1 MQHNTCSA
9 YFRPA
14 LFAGL
19 IFWLSLF
26 PGKVGSMNFYFNTTI
41 ESNLLLP
48 PANLTQTYTV
58 PGSYTFTIPEGVTSI
73 TVQTWGGGGRGGS
86 RTTSTDGTGGGG
98 GGAFSQHTFTVIPGN
113 SYVVVV
119 GSGSSSNTAPGGDSW
134 VSLTDVAGAS
144 VLAKGGNSV
153 ANNSN
158 TAATGGSAASGIG
171 AIRYSG
177 GNGANRVS
185 STSSGGGGSSAG
197 TGANGNNAS
206 GTTAGSAPSGGA
218 NGGAGRTSVGSGN
231 AGLYPGGGG
240 GGAVRGTSGSPSGGT
255 GGHGRVIISY
265 TYNVDAGLDQSQCNN
280 SLFYVNTA
288 TPPSGYTS
296 TWSVVSGTGFIYDN
310 SKLNTSIIVPAGFS
324 ATVRLTMTNG
334 TVTATDDLV
343 LTNTTSC
350 SPTCTAPLNENGNL
364 ESSGTIT
371 SYNLSFQ
378 GTPAALIYQ
387 NTNPNGWS
395 EAYGS
400 ATPNT
405 TSFTGAYHLNKTG
418 SNGNPKSGSKFLY
431 MAGSGFCL
439 SALKT
444 GATLHC
450 GKTYRVS
457 VWVAAYSNSATQ
469 ANSPFFL
476 EFFSGGTNMP
486 GISIAHQAI
495 APASSSWNNLNW
507 QRYSFEFTVPTEGYQ
522 WADFVFTTLH
532 NTNGIVVDDMC
543 IEEIFSGSEAAA
555 GQDVFGCSNT
565 VTMSANTPTSGFSGQ
580 WSVLSGNATI
590 ANPTSP
596 TSNVTITSGTAA
608 RLRWTVSSTSGGST
622 ITALDPKKEGG
633 FENCC
638 TAYDNGWTAV
648 NHTTNQWHVGSAS
661 NPTSGNRA
669 AYISNNSG
677 TSYAYTLT
685 TAQTSHLYRDIVV
698 APGASNIQLTFKWK
712 GQGQSGTDRLLVY
725 TAPTNITPSAGT
737 PSSTSTTLSG
747 ATLVSGTNLHLLA
760 NYETVNITL
769 PNALAGTTFRLIFTW
784 QNNASSGVNPPVSI
798 DEVGVYYNF
807 ATCSSSDEVNIGYA
821 AAGSLSVNNP
831 SICPGESAVLTA
843 TGCSGGN
850 LLWSNGSTQ
859 SSITVNPTSTTS
871 YSVTCTPGSPTNI
884 LQNPGLESTT
894 NLQNWDNWGN
904 ASITTNGSDVYQGSK
919 AIIINTIGQSW
930 GGVAQG
936 FAATPGRRYRVR
948 AYAKTTNTN
957 ILPAIKYEFYN
968 GGSVIENQTGVFI
981 TSNNYQLYEFEV
993 VSPPNVTW
1001 MTVFAEIGQ
1010 GGQLF
1015 LDNWEVISTSTCN
1028 AVQTSTVT
1036 VLPSQ
1041 NITLSNINVTNC
1053 TNHPLQDVAQVSV
1066 RVAWNAAPANDY
1078 LGVTIQNKT
1087 EYINV
1092 GGGATSPQTLTFLVP
1107 ANGQT
1112 NIPITARWYFNP
1124 NFGCPNSATFNA
1136 PNACSND
1143 VLTCN
1148 ILYLC
1153 GLDKPADG
1161 DAFDHG
1167 LIEYIMANNS
1177 GNLLP
1182 ALVKDNGT
1190 ANDFYDPNDQNTPIS
1205 VNLND
1210 YDMIIIS
1217 PTTQGYVSTRLRDI
1231 LLPFKGS
1238 ILNMNYLLQQ
1248 GLETTNGAGYFAWGN
1263 TAFTNA
1269 TQSVSIY
1276 NYDNINPSYA
1286 LVKTGG
1292 TTKAGAASSLWF
1304 NAGDANGL
1312 TNAMAYSYKAHS
1324 IPGVSTTHGLR
1335 QYLGLHMN
1343 GLYANSQN
1351 GGSLPAP
1358 ASSYFH
1364 PARHLTPEMKI
1375 ILDQTLKN
1383 VGICQSEICAN
1394 LTDDDEDD
1402 LTDCNDPDCWKIT
1415 NREFDEGTAGWDLY
1429 NQNGAAST
1437 RTVDNT
1443 SQLSGKNSMRINISA
1458 ATGTNWHIQFLQS
1471 NILLEAGKSYQ
1482 VSFMGRAAANR
1493 TITVFTD
1500 LGASPFTTYFS
1511 QNVNLTSA
1519 AQTFTFTYTQNATTS
1534 IGRLGFNLGQSNQT
1548 VWIDN
1553 VIFTE
1558 VCQIPEI
1565 CDNGLDDN
1573 GNGLS
1578 DCSDPDCPCCNTLT
1592 AGGIVTG
1599 NQIECQNYNP
1609 GIISSTSPASGGSG
1623 TIVYQWEYSNDE
1635 VNWVEIPGATG
1646 LTYDPGMVYQTTY
1659 YRRKA
1664 RLNTCNL
1671 WGVYSNTVIKQNL
1684 GFDNFQILTRN
1695 NTTFNGGTHVHGP
1708 MAVGGNLVINS
1719 NGAKVEVNMDNTG
1732 TYIFPGDGSTTTGLM
1747 VKGGIT
1753 FQSGYLGILSNR
1765 YVHIG
1770 NSANLASG
1778 DNNTN
1783 SATQVYPAGTGYNH
1797 SQRIETTIDQTP
1809 NPAVFQNVAY
1819 DFEALFDLYHNSSID
1834 LGARTNN
1841 VQLFNTSN
1849 VVITNNNV
1857 TFGQAV
1863 RINTLNTGYNYLN
1876 LTTTSLNNITEMNFN
1891 GSGVPS
1897 STKILVI
1904 NVLVNSNFTWNNSN
1918 MPGLSAPTTAPYMI
1932 WNFYGPTTNT
1942 VTINN
1947 SSLIFGTIFAPNQ
1960 NVLKVG
1966 QNDIE
1971 GSVIAKSFSVGNGQL
1986 HDFMF
1991 ANFCDILDCVENVDV
2006 SITGPTD
2013 ICSGTTATLT
2023 ASGGQSYLWSNGA
2036 TTATINVTTSGTYT
2050 VTVTSDVGC
2059 TGTASRVVN
2068 VLSNPTV
2075 PIVGTIT
2082 QPTCTVNTGSVIL
2095 NGLPSTGTWTLTRTP
2110 GGTTYTGTGTSF
2122 TVTGLPASIVFT
2134 FTVTNQNN
2142 CVSPASANVTI
2153 NASILPPAIGGA
2165 TSGCTGLTVNV
2176 TPNSLGSWT
2185 SSNNGVA
2192 TVTNAGVVTG
2202 VSAGTVTLT
2211 YTRTSDGCTNNTP
2224 FTVYAT
2230 PAAPVIG
2237 TIIQPTCTNTTG
2249 SVSLSGLPATGSW
2262 TITRNPGGTTYT
2274 GSGTTFSVTGLPANT
2289 TYTFTITNSVN
2300 CTSVSSS
2307 NVVINAVPANPVLGG
2322 ASSVCVGSTANVTP
2336 NTAGTWTSSNTGIA
2350 TITNAGI
2357 VTGVSAGSV
2366 TLTYI
2371 RTADGCSNN
2380 IPFTVHS
2387 NPTAP
2392 VTGAVTQPTCTVP
2405 TGSVVLS
2412 GLPATGSWTIT
2423 RTPGGTTYTGSG
2435 TSFTV
2440 TGLPANTSYTFTVT
2454 NSNLCTSLASANVV
2468 INAIPTNP
2476 VTGGS
2481 SSLCV
2486 GATANVTPSTSGSW
2500 SSSNNAI
2507 ATVTN
2512 AGVVTG
2518 VSAGSVTLTYTRTS
2532 DGCSNTRPF
2541 TVQPNPTAPLAGTIT
2556 QPTCI
2561 VTTGSV
2567 VLNSLPSTG
2576 SWTIV
2581 RTPGGNTYTGTGT
2594 SFTVTGLP
2602 ANTTYSFSVTNSN
2615 SCSSPPST
2623 NIVIN
2628 SVPAIPVIGGAASVC
2643 VGATANVTPGTSG
2656 TWSSSNTA
2664 IVTITN
2670 AGVVTGLAAGSVTL
2684 TYNRTA
2690 DGCSNA
2696 IPFTVHANPTVPV
2709 LSTITQP
2716 TCLITTGSVFL
2727 NGLPSTGSWTVTRTP
2742 GGNTYTGSGTS
2753 YTVTGLPANTTY
2765 TFTVT
2770 NSNLCTSP
2778 SSANAVINPI
2788 PTNPVIGGATSVC
2801 VGLTTNV
2808 TPSTSGTWIS
2818 SNTSVATITNAGTV
2832 SSISVGTV
2840 TLTYTRTSDGCSNSI
2855 PFTVHANP
2863 TPPVIGTIT
2872 QPTCITPTGS
2882 VVLSSLPSSGSWTI
2896 TRSPGGITYTGSG
2909 TSYTV
2914 TGLPANATYT
2924 FTVTNSNTCVSAA
2937 STNAV
2942 VSALP
2947 VNPVLG
2953 GATAVCVGSTANVT
2967 PNTAG
2972 TWTSSN
2978 NVIATITNGGVVSGV
2993 TSGTVTLTYTRTSDG
3008 CSNTSN
3014 FVVHALPVAVITGD
3028 NYICTG
3034 LSTTLTAAGGTSY
3047 VWQTGQNTSV
3057 ITVSPTT
3064 VTTYIVT
3071 VTNVNGC
3078 TNTASYLVQQY
3089 PTFTATATSPTQNIC
3104 AGQDL
3109 VLNGLMTNG
3118 VLRETYTGISGTL
3131 VNDLTSHISYPS
3143 GPNVREIRTN
3153 TIGPNGVGENYGTR
3167 VRYYFTPQV
3176 SGDHQFVIY
3185 GDDETILYWS
3195 GSDATSP
3202 LTILANVPGW
3212 TNEGELTRFAS
3223 QTSQLVNLTAGQQY
3237 YFELLHKEGGGGD
3250 HYGILYRL
3258 AGGPGFINIPE
3269 STVSPIKI
3277 SWTGPDSYT
3286 SSNVNNVISNTTT
3299 SNGGTYTLTGT
3310 DLFGCQVTSDVNIT
3324 VNVNPTEPVVGT
3336 ITQPT
3341 CTTPTG
3347 SVVLNGLPASG
3358 SWTITRTPGVITYTG
3373 TGTSYTVTGLPV
3385 NTTYSFTITNTNSCI
3400 SPASADVTINAI
3412 PSNPTLGG
3420 ASAVCV
3426 GSTANVTPAAG
3437 GTWVSSN
3444 TSFATI
3450 TNAGVVTG
3458 VAAGSVTLTYTR
3470 TSDGCSNTLPF
3481 TVNANPTAPVVG
3493 TITQPTC
3500 STPSG
3505 SVILS
3510 GLPSVGS
3517 WTITRTPGSNT
3528 YSGSGTSY
3536 TVTGL
3541 PANESYTFTVIN
3553 VNNCASASSMNV
3565 AINSIP
3571 GAPVL
3576 GGTLTICQGGTTNV
3590 TPSVNGTWTSSNP
3603 AIASVTNGGV
3613 VSGLTAG
3620 AVTLTY
3626 TRTSDGCSNTLPFTV
3641 YANPSAPVVG
3651 TITQPTCTTPTG
3663 SVVLSGL
3670 PASGSWTITRTPGG
3684 TTYSGSGT
3692 SYTVTGL
3699 PVNTT
3704 YTFTVTNSNS
3714 CVSPSSTN
3722 VVINPIPANPVTGGA
3737 SSVCV
3742 GLTANVT
3749 PATAGSWASSN
3760 NAIATITNAGVV
3772 TGVAAG
3778 SVTLTYTRTS
3788 DGCSNT
3794 RPFTVNANPTAP
3806 VVGVVTQPTCT
3817 TPTGSVVLSGL
3828 PSIGSWTI
3836 TRTPGGTTY
3845 SGSGTSNTVTGL
3857 PVNTTYTFTVTNSN
3871 SCVSPSS
3878 TNVVINPI
3886 PANPVTGGA
3895 SSVCVGITAN
3905 VTPATA
3911 GTWTS
3916 SNTGIATIT
3925 NSGAVTGIAAGSV
3938 TLTYTRTSDGCSN
3951 TRPFTVNAN
3960 PTAPVVGVVTQPT
3973 CTTPTGSVVL
3983 SGLPSTGSW
3992 TITRTPGGTTY
4003 SGSGTSNTVTGLPV
4017 NTTYTFTVTN
4027 SNTCVSP
4034 SSTNVNI
4041 NPIPANPVTGG
4052 ASIVCVG
4059 STANVTPATAGT
4071 WTSSNTGIATIT
4083 NSGAVT
4089 GIAAG
4094 SVTLTYTR
4102 TSDGCSN
4109 TRPFTVNANPTVP
4122 VLVSVTQP
4130 TCIIPTGSVSLSG
4143 LPSTGSWT
4151 ITRTP
4156 GGTTYSGSGTSN
4168 TITGLPVNTTY
4179 TFTVTNSNL
4188 CTSPSS
4194 SNVVIDPIPATPV
4207 TGGENS
4213 VCAGLTANV
4222 NPSSEGTWTSS
4233 NTSVAS
4239 ITNAGLVTGIAAG
4252 SVILTYTRNSDGCSN
4267 TLPFTVFAN
4276 PTAPLVGT
4284 IIQPTCI
4291 TTTGSVQLN
4300 NLPATGSWTLTRT
4313 PGGTTYIDSG
4323 NTHTVAGLTANTTY
4337 SFTVVN
4343 DNNCTSPAS
4352 VNVVIN
4358 SIPTDPVTGGE
4369 NSVCAGLTANV
4380 TPSTDGFWTSS
4391 NTSVA
4396 TISNSG
4402 LVSGI
4407 SAGSVTLTY
4416 TRNSDG
4422 CNNTLPFTVHSIPSS
4437 PLAATIT
4444 QPTCI
4449 TTTGSVELNDLP
4461 GSGSWTLQRTPGGT
4475 TYTGSGT
4482 TYNVTGLP
4490 ANANYTFTLVNA
4502 NNCTSLP
4509 SSNIVINDIPSDPVL
4524 GGESFVCLGSDAN
4537 VTPNTLGSWSTTNNA
4552 IASITNDGLV
4562 TGVSA
4567 GTVTLTY
4574 TRTADGC
4581 FETMPF
4587 TVYENPSPPLTGQ
4600 VIQPT
4605 CTTPTGSLMLSGL
4618 PSSGN
4623 WMITSYPGGN
4633 TFTSSGSTYNISG
4646 LLPDDTYTFVV
4657 TDDRNCTSPTSA
4669 TIVIDPVP
4677 SNPIPGGDTTICV
4690 GSIANVTPA
4699 SGGVWTSSNQTVA
4712 TITNEGFVTG
4722 VSAGSVTL
4730 TYTRT
4735 TDGCSNTMIFN
4746 VNGNPTA
4753 PIVVT
4758 ITQPTC
4764 YVPFGSV
4771 QLNGLPSSGSWI
4783 LTRTP
4788 GNVTYPGSGIS
4799 YVVDSLAPDATY
4811 TFNIT
4816 NDNGCISSLS
4826 NQVVINAIPGSPNVG
4841 GPTSICIG
4849 TTTNVTPS
4857 SGGTWVSSNNSRATV
4872 SNEGLVTSLSAG
4884 ITTLTYTRTSDG
4896 CSNSLPLTINVNPTP
4911 PVVGI
4916 TTQPTCTSPTGS
4928 VDFSGL
4934 PSTGIWTMTRSP
4946 GDVTYNGTGTNF
4958 TVSGL
4963 APDATYSFIVR
4974 NQNNCTSTTSNNVV
4988 INPVPSNPVP
4998 GGAPSVC
5005 IGSTANVTPASNGTW
5020 TSNNPSIASIT
5031 NIGVVTGITAGSVT
5045 LTYVRTAD
5053 GCTGNIPFSVF
5064 TNPTTPVAGT
5074 VTQPTCTN
5082 PTGSV
5087 VLSGLPSLGSW
5098 TVVRNPG
5105 GITYSGSGST
5115 FTITGLPPNATYS
5128 FAVTNENL
5136 CTSLNSNNVVIQ
5148 PIPSNPVLG
5157 GPDLVC
5163 VGNTA
5168 SMTPATNG
5176 TWNSSNTSVAT
5187 ISNAG
5192 LVTGIS
5198 AGNVTLTYT
5207 RSVDGCINSKSF
5219 IVYDNPTAPVAGSIT
5234 QPNCLTMT
5242 GSVMLNNLPLFGSWT
5257 IIRSPGGTT
5266 YTGSGGSYLVTGLPP
5281 SGTYTFTVTTSTNC
5295 ISPASNQVV
5304 INGIPSNPGVTINYD
5319 GSLCLTDNKQLIA
5332 VPTGGLSPYTYQWSG
5347 PSGFTALNENINI
5360 TQNGNY
5366 SVTVTDANFCTATT
5380 NGFVYA
5386 RYEPFI
5392 VTINA
5397 TICEGDEVD
5406 LDVSSTTAV
5415 SFLWSA
5421 NAGSATT
5428 RNVTVTPA
5436 YPSATYFVT
5445 VTNDLGCTAVP
5456 EINILVNPKPT
5467 VTVSGP
5473 EEICVGQNSQMTPST
5488 GGFWVSTNPSVAH
5501 ISSTGLVTG
5510 LSPGTSSFIFT
5521 ENVFGCSSDAS
5532 IPVLVNPKPVV
5543 NFTGLNPICVG
5554 DTTTLT
5560 PSSEGTW
5567 SSSNPVVAT
5576 ITDSGVATG
5585 LSAGFVT
5592 FIYTNNST
5600 NCSSNASVPLQVQSL
5615 PVVVISGPETACI
5628 GTNASFSVNHTGGI
5642 WSTSNPLTATINNS
5656 GTLITIDTGLV
5667 TVYYS
5672 FVSGA
5677 CEGVV
5682 SKEFRIFELPSV
5694 QFAGPA
5700 EICVGQTTSLTPA
5713 EGGVWTSSNPLIA
5726 SITPEGLVSGLT
5738 SGYAAFTFVHDS
5750 TGCISETSG
5759 TLTVFAKPNIAL
5771 NGPSGICV
5779 GGTSQFLPFS
5789 GGVWQTNNPFVAN
5802 ITNGGIVSGIGPGT
5816 ATFSF
5821 VHDETGC
5828 VSDTSVVIQV
5838 GSAPTATIDFQGS
5851 VCVENNKT
5859 IRVQPSGG
5867 TAPYAYSWIGP
5878 LGFTGNTQVINVV
5891 NNGTYFVTI
5900 TDNFGCKTNVSGFV
5914 HQRFEPV
5921 IVNLSTQVCEGQTTN
5936 LSVNASSATSFLW
5949 SSNAGNAI
5957 TPSVTVTPVL
5967 PSSVYLVT
5975 VTNNLGC
5982 QAVAQANVLVN
5993 PKPIV
5998 SISGPNI
6005 LCVGQTSNVLPNSGG
6020 IWVSLNPGLASIT
6033 NTGVVTAFQ
6042 PGNARFLF
6050 TQISTGCVS
6059 DTTGIIT
6066 INPITTTSF
6075 SSVSELCIGQQT
6087 NLLPN
6092 AGGSWTALHPTIAN
6106 ITSNGTVTALTQGN
6120 AQFRFTNSF
6129 GCVTPV
6135 NLSIRINS
6143 IPVIVLDGPQQICT
6157 GSVTALLPSS
6167 GGTWVSSNPLI
6178 ASVTNTGTVMGI
6190 SPGSARFLFTN
6201 SLTGCRSDSS
6211 AIVTVVAG
6219 SPVSVTG
6226 PTSICAGA
6234 TTTLSPTSGGSWV
6247 SQNPAVATVNNSGVV
6262 TGINTGTATFIFT
6275 SAISGCP
6282 SSPTVPVTVNPRPT
6296 ISITGNN
6303 TICIGQTTTLQ
6314 PTSGGTWTSSNLSVA
6329 NITSSGVVTGLAS
6342 GLVNFT
6348 FTSAATG
6355 CVSLPSGNINVN
6367 PKPLTSVTNTNICI
6381 GSTTNLQPST
6391 GGSWISLQPAVAS
6404 VNTGGIVT
6412 GISTGTAQFRFTD
6425 ALTGCV
6431 SDPTPVHNV
6440 SPKPVVSVTGTTEF
6454 CQGTTTQLSPVS
6466 GGSWTSLNPS
6476 VATVT
6481 NTGVVTGISAGTARF
6496 VFTSNQGCSSDPT
6509 QQIIINAKPLTV
6521 FVGGTEICV
6530 GSTTQLSPGTG
6541 GSWISAR
6548 NNIATITNSGLVTG
6562 LAPGTTNFVF
6572 VNANTGCTSDSTI
6585 NVVVNPAPT
6594 PGRLGSGTVCIGQ
6607 TVQLTP
6613 TAGGTWTTLSPD
6625 VAIVSSSGLVTG
6637 IGSGVASFKFTV
6649 SNTACEVIY
6658 YSGATV
6664 LERPVIS
6671 LLGASS
6677 ICIGGTTQFSPNSGG
6692 TWSAMPPSIASIDA
6706 AGIVTG
6712 ITQGIATFT
6721 FTQIST
6727 GCVSSASTP
6736 VTVLARPSVAINGPS
6751 VICIQATT
6759 QLIPASGGSWTSGN
6773 PAIATVSSG
6782 GLVTGVSAGST
6793 SFIFTNAETGCTSA
6807 STSNVTVQPE
6817 ANISVSGISEV
6828 CSGYNTTL
6836 SSSSAG
6842 TWFSTR
6848 SDIAKTSANGLVTGL
6863 APGKVSFYFVDAST
6877 SCATYLPDNVIT
6889 VRNCIDPDI
6898 NVTMVNTSL
6907 TGNVKT
6913 NDEVPEGTIYPGTVF
6928 LVSRPTGSSSSVQ
6941 VSGNGSYT
6949 FSANM
6954 AGLYTYDVMVCL
6966 PGSGVNCPVSRLAIQ
6981 VVNPN
6986 TENHNIVSNLDLM
6999 YITENQ
7005 PGLLY
7010 AKENDKCISG
7020 LTCDIVTDRM
7030 SVMTQAKKGTGLFM
7044 PDGSVL
7050 YTPQSNFV
7058 GMDTVRY
7065 QVCASDNMSNCRTA
7079 QQIITVMASNANRA
7093 IAAGDDFFFVNKG
7106 NSLPASNVLN
7116 NDRETSGNVLT
7127 VMAEGTVSNP
7137 IVIQAG
7143 SYFIDAF
7150 GNLSF
7155 TPDETFSGTV
7165 DIVYTVC
7172 NNLNECVK
7180 ATAHVLVLDNMKLRI
7195 RAYLEG
7201 ALMENTGIRGT
7212 ENRPL
7217 MRDNLRLSPYT
7228 GQNHIPAIDP
7238 YTHSMEFFDLSFI
7251 YEHTSGSDAQRFTEI
7266 PDPVTVFS
7274 VTGQNAIVDWVFI
7287 EVRSPKDYTE
7297 LLSTRSALIQRD
7309 GDIVDLDGIS
7319 PVEIPGARLD
7329 SAYVVVKHRNHLGV
7343 MSLKQ
7348 ATSGLIDFTLPSTP
7362 TFSFGTS
7369 RNDGYNH
7376 VNLGQKPDVM
7386 DGVMALWGGDFD
7398 SNGKVKFVNP
7408 EDDQNVM
7415 FFDVLTFP
7423 TNIEFIA
7430 NYNFAYGYH
7439 QGDFNLNGKTKYDNP
7454 DDDKNMLFYQVLFHP
7469 LNTNYI
7475 SNFNFIIEQVPA
7487 KK

>member
-1 MQHNTCSA
+1 M
-9 YFRPA
+9 YFDFTA
-14 LFAGL
+14 KN
-19 IFWLSLF
+19 IS
-26 PGKVGSMNFYFNTTI
+26 YF
-41 ESNLLLP
+41 LQP
-48 PANLTQTYTV
+48 PANLTQTYTI
-58 PGSYTFTIPEGVTSI
+58 PGTYTFTIPEGVTSI

-86 RTTSTDGTGGGG
+86 RTSSTDGTGGGG
-98 GGAFSQHTFTVIPGN
+98 GGAFSQHTFAVIPGD

-119 GSGSSSNTAPGGDSW
+119 GSGSSSNTTPGGDSW
-134 VSLTDVAGAS
+134 VSLTNISAAS
-144 VLAKGGNSV
+144 VLAKGGNS
-153 ANNSN
+153 AASNS
-158 TAATGGSAASGIG
+158 TIGATGGSAASGIG
-171 AIRYSG
+171 SIKYSG

-206 GTTAGSAPSGGA
+206 GTTAGSAPTGGG

-231 AGLYPGGGG
+231 AGQYPGGGG
-240 GGAVRGTSGSPSGGT
+240 GGAVRGSSGSPSGGT

-265 TYNVDAGLDQSQCNN
+265 AYDVDAGPDQSQCNN
-280 SLFYVNTA
+280 SLFFVNTA
-288 TPPSGYTS
+288 TPPTGYTS

-310 SKLNTSIIVPAGFS
+310 SRLKTSIIVPAGFS

-350 SPTCTAPLNENGNL
+350 SPTCEDPLNENGNL

-371 SYNLSFQ
+371 NYNLSFQ

-400 ATPNT
+400 STPNT

-418 SNGNPKSGSKFLY
+418 SNGNPKSGSKFVY
-431 MAGSGFCL
+431 MAGAGFCL

-476 EFFSGGTNMP
+476 EFFSGGNNMP

-495 APASSSWNNLNW
+495 APASTSWNNLNW
-507 QRYSFEFTVPTEGYQ
+507 QRYSFDFTVPSEGYE

-543 IEEIFSGSEAAA
+543 IQEIFSGARAEA
-555 GQDVFGCSNT
+555 GQDIFACSNNISL
-565 VTMSANTPTSGFSGQ
+565 SANVPASGFSGQ
-580 WSVLSGNATI
+580 WSVLSGNVTI

-596 TSNVTITSGTAA
+596 TSNVTITSGNAA
-608 RLRWTVSSTSGGST
+608 RLRWTVSSTSGPST
-622 ITALDPKKEGG
+622 IMALDPKREGG

-648 NHTTNQWHVGSAS
+648 NHTTNQWHVGTAS
-661 NPTSGNRA
+661 GPTSGNRA

-677 TSYAYTLT
+677 TSHAYTLT
-685 TAQTSHLYRDIVV
+685 TAQTSHLYRDIVI
-698 APGASNIQLTFKWK
+698 APGASNIQLAFKWK

-737 PSSTSTTLSG
+737 PSSTSTSLSG
-747 ATLVSGTNLHLLA
+747 ATLVSATNLHLSA

-769 PNALAGTTFRLIFTW
+769 PNSLAGTTFRLIFTW
-784 QNNASSGVNPPVSI
+784 QNNSSSGVNPPVSI
-798 DEVGVYYNF
+798 DEVGVYYDHVV
-807 ATCSSSDEVNIGYA
+807 CSASDDINIGYA
-821 AAGSLSVNNP
+821 IGGSLAVNSP

-843 TGCSGGN
+843 TGCTGGN
-850 LLWSNGSTQ
+850 LLWSTGSTQ
-859 SSITVNPTSTTS
+859 SSITVNPASTTS
-871 YSVTCTPGSPTNI
+871 YSVTCTPAPSANI
-884 LQNPGLESTT
+884 LQNPGFESAT
-894 NLQNWDNWGN
+894 NLQNWDNWAN
-904 ASITTNGSDVYQGSK
+904 ATITTNGADVYQGSK
-919 AIIINTIGQSW
+919 AVLINTIGQSW

-968 GGSVIENQTGVFI
+968 GGTVLENQTGVFI

-993 VSPPNVTW
+993 VSPPDVTW
-1001 MTVFAEIGQ
+1001 MTVYAEIGQ

-1015 LDNWEVISTSTCN
+1015 LDNWEVVSSSTCN
-1028 AVQTSTVT
+1028 AVQTATVT
-1036 VLPSQ
+1036 VLSSQ

-1066 RVAWNAAPANDY
+1066 QVAWNAAPANDY

-1092 GGGATSPQTLTFLVP
+1092 GGGATSPQTLTFWVP

-1124 NFGCPNSATFNA
+1124 NFGCPNTTTFNA

-1217 PTTQGYVSTRLRDI
+1217 PTTQGYVSTRLRDM

-1238 ILNMNYLLQQ
+1238 ILNMNYVLQQ

-1263 TAFTNA
+1263 TAFTSA

-1292 TTKAGAASSLWF
+1292 TTRTGATSSLWF

-1324 IPGVSTTHGLR
+1324 IPGVSTTHGFR

-1383 VGICQSEICAN
+1383 TAICQPEICAN
-1394 LTDDDEDD
+1394 LTDDDDD
-1402 LTDCNDPDCWKIT
+1402 SLIDCNDPDCWKII
-1415 NREFDEGTAGWDLY
+1415 NREFDEGNSGWDLY

-1443 SQLSGKNSMRINISA
+1443 SQLSGKNAMRINIST
-1458 ATGTNWHIQFLQS
+1458 ATGTNWHIQFLQQ
-1471 NILLEAGKSYQ
+1471 NVLLETGKTYQ
-1482 VSFMGRAAANR
+1482 VSFSARSTASR
-1493 TITVFTD
+1493 TIGVFTD
-1500 LGASPFTTYFS
+1500 LGASPWTTYFS
-1511 QNVNLTSA
+1511 QNVNLTTT
-1519 AQTFTFTYTQNATTS
+1519 AQTFTFTYTQNVTTS
-1534 IGRLGFNLGQSNQT
+1534 IGRVGFNLGQSNQT

-1558 VCQIPEI
+1558 VCQVPEI
-1565 CDNGLDDN
+1565 CDNGIDDN
-1573 GNGLS
+1573 GNGLA

-1592 AGGIVTG
+1592 GGGIITG

-1635 VNWVEIPGATG
+1635 VNWVEISGATG

-1719 NGAKVEVNMDNTG
+1719 NGVKVEVNMDNTG
-1732 TYIFPGDGSTTTGLM
+1732 TYIFPGDGSTTTGLL

-1753 FQSGYLGILSNR
+1753 FQSGYVSVLSNR
-1765 YVHIG
+1765 YIHIG

-1819 DFEALFDLYHNSSID
+1819 DFDALFDLYHNSSID

-1849 VVITNNNV
+1849 VAITNNNV

-1876 LTTTSLNNITEMNFN
+1876 LTTTSLNNITEMNFI

-1904 NVLVNSNFTWNNSN
+1904 NVLVSSNFTWNNSN
-1918 MPGLSAPTTAPYMI
+1918 MPGLSAPSSAPYMI

-1947 SSLIFGTIFAPNQ
+1947 SNLLFGTIFAPNQ

-1971 GSVIAKSFSVGNGQL
+1971 GSIIAKSFSAGNGQL

-1991 ANFCDILDCVENVDV
+1991 ANFCDILDCVESVAVNI
-2006 SITGPTD
+2006 SGPND
-2013 ICSGTTATLT
+2013 ICSGTTGTLT
-2023 ASGGQSYLWSNGA
+2023 ASGGQSYVWNTGA
-2036 TTATINVTTSGTYT
+2036 TSATINISTSGTYT
-2050 VTVTSDVGC
+2050 VTVTSEVGC
-2059 TGTASRVVN
+2059 TGTASKVVN
-2068 VLSNPTV
+2068 VLSNPTA

-2122 TVTGLPASIVFT
+2122 TVTGLPASTVYT
-2134 FTVTNQNN
+2134 FTVTNLNN

-2153 NASILPPAIGGA
+2153 NASVLPPVIGGA
-2165 TSGCTGLTVNV
+2165 TSGCIGQTTNV

-2192 TVTNAGVVTG
+2192 TITNAGVVTG
-2202 VSAGTVTLT
+2202 VAAGSVTLT
-2211 YTRTSDGCTNNTP
+2211 YTRTSDGCTNSTP
-2224 FTVYAT
+2224 FSVFAT
-2230 PAAPVIG
+2230 PAAPIIG
-2237 TIIQPTCTNTTG
+2237 TITQPTCTTTTG
-2249 SVSLSGLPATGSW
+2249 SVALSGLPATGSW
-2262 TITRNPGGTTYT
+2262 TITRTPGGSTYT
-2274 GSGTTFSVTGLPANT
+2274 GSGTTFNVTGLPANT

-2307 NVVINAVPANPVLGG
+2307 NVVINAVPANPVIGG
-2322 ASSVCVGSTANVTP
+2322 AGSVCIGTTANVTP
-2336 NTAGTWTSSNTGIA
+2336 NSLGSWSSSNTAIA
-2350 TITNAGI
+2350 SITNAGV
-2357 VTGVSAGSV
+2357 VTGVSSGTV
-2366 TLTYI
+2366 TLTYT
-2371 RTADGCSNN
+2371 RTADGCSNG

-2405 TGSVVLS
+2405 TGNVVLS

-2423 RTPGGTTYTGSG
+2423 RTPGGTTNNGSG

-2440 TGLPANTSYTFTVT
+2440 TGLPANSTYTFTVT
-2454 NSNLCTSLASANVV
+2454 NSNLCTSSASANVV
-2468 INAIPTNP
+2468 INAIPANP

-2481 SSLCV
+2481 SALCV
-2486 GATANVTPSTSGSW
+2486 GSTANVTPSTSGSW
-2500 SSSNNAI
+2500 SSSNNAVV
-2507 ATVTN
+2507 TVTN

-2541 TVQPNPTAPLAGTIT
+2541 TVHANPTAPLAGTIT

-2561 VTTGSV
+2561 IATGSV
-2567 VLNSLPSTG
+2567 VLNGLPSAG

-2581 RTPGGNTYTGTGT
+2581 RTPGGNTYTGSGT
-2594 SFTVTGLP
+2594 SFTVTDLP
-2602 ANTTYSFSVTNSN
+2602 V
-2615 SCSSPPST
+2615 
-2623 NIVIN
+2623 
-2628 SVPAIPVIGGAASVC
+2628 
-2643 VGATANVTPGTSG
+2643 
-2656 TWSSSNTA
+2656 
-2664 IVTITN
+2664 
-2670 AGVVTGLAAGSVTL
+2670 
-2684 TYNRTA
+2684 
-2690 DGCSNA
+2690 
-2696 IPFTVHANPTVPV
+2696 
-2709 LSTITQP
+2709 
-2716 TCLITTGSVFL
+2716 
-2727 NGLPSTGSWTVTRTP
+2727 
-2742 GGNTYTGSGTS
+2742 
-2753 YTVTGLPANTTY
+2753 NTTY

-2770 NSNLCTSP
+2770 NVNNCTSP
-2778 SSANAVINPI
+2778 ASTNIVINSI
-2788 PTNPVIGGATSVC
+2788 PAIPVIGGATSVC
-2801 VGLTTNV
+2801 VGATTNV
-2808 TPSTSGTWIS
+2808 TPGTSGTWVS
-2818 SNTSVATITNAGTV
+2818 SNSAIATVTNAGLVTGIAAG
-2832 SSISVGTV
+2832 SV
-2840 TLTYTRTSDGCSNSI
+2840 TLSYTRTVDGCSASI
-2855 PFTVHANP
+2855 PFNVHANP
-2863 TPPVIGTIT
+2863 TAPVIGSIT
-2872 QPTCITPTGS
+2872 QPTCTTPTGS
-2882 VVLSSLPSSGSWTI
+2882 VFLNGLPSSGSWTI
-2896 TRSPGGITYTGSG
+2896 TRTPGGTTYSGSG
-2909 TSYTV
+2909 TSFTV

-2924 FTVTNSNTCVSAA
+2924 FTVTNSNSCTSPASANVVINPVPTNPVIGGATSVCIGLTTNVTPSTSGTWTSSNTSVASITNAGTVTAISAGTTNLTYTRSGDGCSNAVPFTVHANPTPPVVGSITQPTCTTPTGNVVLSGLPSSGSWTITRSPGGTTYTGTGTSYTVTGLPANTSYTFTVANSNTCVSAA
-2937 STNAV
+2937 SDNVAVNAI
-2942 VSALP
+2942 P
-2947 VNPVLG
+2947 GNPTLG
-2953 GATAVCVGSTANVT
+2953 GATSVCIGSTANVT
-2967 PNTAG
+2967 PATAG

-2978 NVIATITNGGVVSGV
+2978 NAIAMVTNGGLVTGV

-3008 CSNTSN
+3008 CSNTTN
-3014 FVVHALPVAVITGD
+3014 FVVNSLPVATITGD

-3047 VWQTGQNTSV
+3047 VWQTGQNTSA

-3064 VTTYIVT
+3064 ATTYVVT

-3078 TNTASYLVQQY
+3078 TNTASYLVQLY
-3089 PTFTATATSPTQNIC
+3089 PAFTVNASSPTQNIC

-3109 VLNGLMTNG
+3109 VLNGSMTNG

-3131 VNDLTSHISYPS
+3131 VSNLTSHSSYPS
-3143 GPNVREIRTN
+3143 SPNVREIRTN
-3153 TIGPNGVGENYGTR
+3153 TLGPNGVGENYGTR

-3185 GDDETILYWS
+3185 GDDETVLYWS

-3202 LTILANVPGW
+3202 LSVLANVPGW

-3223 QTSQLVNLTAGQQY
+3223 QTSALVNLTAGQQY

-3258 AGGPGFINIPE
+3258 SGGPGFINIPE
-3269 STVSPIKI
+3269 STISPVKL
-3277 SWTGPDSYT
+3277 SWTGPNSYT
-3286 SSNVNNVISNTTT
+3286 TTNVNNVITNTTT
-3299 SNGGTYTLTGT
+3299 SHSGTYSLTGT
-3310 DLFGCQVTSDVNIT
+3310 DLFGCQVTSNVNIT
-3324 VNVNPTEPVVGT
+3324 VNANPTEPVVGT

-3347 SVVLNGLPASG
+3347 SVELSGLPATG
-3358 SWTITRTPGVITYTG
+3358 NWTITRTPGGTTYNG
-3373 TGTSYTVTGLPV
+3373 SGTSYNVTGLPV
-3385 NTTYSFTITNTNSCI
+3385 NTTYAFTVTNSNSCT
-3400 SPASADVTINAI
+3400 SPASANVTINAI

-3420 ASAVCV
+3420 ASAECV
-3426 GSTANVTPAAG
+3426 GSTANVTPATG

-3444 TSFATI
+3444 NSLATI

-3458 VAAGSVTLTYTR
+3458 VASGSVTLTYTR
-3470 TSDGCSNTLPF
+3470 TSDGCSNSLPF
-3481 TVNANPTAPVVG
+3481 TINDNPTAPVVG

-3510 GLPSVGS
+3510 GLPSAGS

-3541 PANESYTFTVIN
+3541 PANTSYTFTVIN
-3553 VNNCASASSMNV
+3553 ANNCASPSSVSV
-3565 AINSIP
+3565 AINVIP

-3576 GGTLTICQGGTTNV
+3576 GGTLDICQGGTTNV
-3590 TPSVNGTWTSSNP
+3590 TPSTNGTWTSSN
-3603 AIASVTNGGV
+3603 ASVASVTNGGV
-3613 VSGLTAG
+3613 VSGIAGG

-3641 YANPSAPVVG
+3641 YANPTAPVVG

-3670 PASGSWTITRTPGG
+3670 PASGNWTITRTPGG
-3684 TTYSGSGT
+3684 TTYAGSGT

-3704 YTFTVTNSNS
+3704 YTFNVTNSNS
-3714 CVSPSSTN
+3714 CVSTSSAN
-3722 VVINPIPANPVTGGA
+3722 VVINTIPTNPVTGGA
-3737 SSVCV
+3737 SSVCI
-3742 GLTANVT
+3742 GSTANVT
-3749 PATAGSWASSN
+3749 PATAGTWTSSN
-3760 NAIATITNAGVV
+3760 ASVASVTNAGIV
-3772 TGVAAG
+3772 TGVSAG

-3828 PSIGSWTI
+3828 PATGSWTI

-3845 SGSGTSNTVTGL
+3845 SGSGASYTVTGLPVNATYTFNVTNSNSCVSTSSANVVINTIPTNPVTGGASSVCIGSTANVTPATAGTWTSSNTAIATITNAGVVSGVSAGPVTLTYTRTSDGCSNTLPFTVNANPTAPVVGTITQPTCITTSGSVVLSGLPSSGSWTITSSPGGTTYTGTGTGYTVTGL

-3871 SCVSPSS
+3871 LCTSPSS
-3878 TNVVINPI
+3878 TNVVISPV

-3895 SSVCVGITAN
+3895 TSVCVGATAN
-3905 VTPATA
+3905 VTPGVS
-3911 GTWTS
+3911 GTWSS

-3925 NSGAVTGIAAGSV
+3925 NGGVVTGVSAGSV

-3951 TRPFTVNAN
+3951 SLPFTVHAN
-3960 PTAPVVGVVTQPT
+3960 PTAPVLVTITQPT
-3973 CTTPTGSVVL
+3973 CITPAGSVL
-3983 SGLPSTGSW
+3983 LNGLPSTGSW

-4003 SGSGTSNTVTGLPV
+4003 SGSGTSYTVTGLPV

-4027 SNTCVSP
+4027 NNLCVSQA
-4034 SSTNVNI
+4034 SANVVI
-4041 NPIPANPVTGG
+4041 NPIPTNPVTGG
-4052 ASIVCVG
+4052 EVSVCVG
-4059 STANVTPATAGT
+4059 STANVNPSTDGAWSSSNPSVATINDSGVVTGISAGSVVLT
-4071 WTSSNTGIATIT
+4071 YTRTSDGCSNTLPFTVNGNPSAPIIGTITQPTCIVTTGNVELSGLPGTGVWTVTVMPGGSTYINSGNTLTITGLTANTSHSFIVTNANNCTSTSSANAVINDIPSNPVLGGENSVCAGLTANVQPTTNGFWNSSNPTVATIT
-4083 NSGAVT
+4083 NTGVVT
-4089 GIAAG
+4089 GITAG

-4109 TRPFTVNANPTVP
+4109 TM
-4122 VLVSVTQP
+4122 
-4130 TCIIPTGSVSLSG
+4130 
-4143 LPSTGSWT
+4143 
-4151 ITRTP
+4151 
-4156 GGTTYSGSGTSN
+4156 
-4168 TITGLPVNTTY
+4168 
-4179 TFTVTNSNL
+4179 
-4188 CTSPSS
+4188 
-4194 SNVVIDPIPATPV
+4194 
-4207 TGGENS
+4207 
-4213 VCAGLTANV
+4213 
-4222 NPSSEGTWTSS
+4222 
-4233 NTSVAS
+4233 
-4239 ITNAGLVTGIAAG
+4239 
-4252 SVILTYTRNSDGCSN
+4252 
-4267 TLPFTVFAN
+4267 
-4276 PTAPLVGT
+4276 
-4284 IIQPTCI
+4284 
-4291 TTTGSVQLN
+4291 
-4300 NLPATGSWTLTRT
+4300 
-4313 PGGTTYIDSG
+4313 
-4323 NTHTVAGLTANTTY
+4323 
-4337 SFTVVN
+4337 
-4343 DNNCTSPAS
+4343 
-4352 VNVVIN
+4352 
-4358 SIPTDPVTGGE
+4358 
-4369 NSVCAGLTANV
+4369 
-4380 TPSTDGFWTSS
+4380 
-4391 NTSVA
+4391 
-4396 TISNSG
+4396 
-4402 LVSGI
+4402 
-4407 SAGSVTLTY
+4407 
-4416 TRNSDG
+4416 
-4422 CNNTLPFTVHSIPSS
+4422 PFTVHAIPNS
-4437 PLAATIT
+4437 PLVEIIT

-4461 GSGSWTLQRTPGGT
+4461 GTGSWTLIRTPGGT
-4475 TYTGSGT
+4475 TYSGTGT
-4482 TYNVTGLP
+4482 TYTVSGLP
-4490 ANANYTFTLVNA
+4490 ANTNYTFTLVNA

-4509 SSNIVINDIPSDPVL
+4509 SSNIVINDIPADPVL
-4524 GGESFVCLGSDAN
+4524 GGESYVCLGSDAN
-4537 VTPNTLGSWSTTNNA
+4537 VTPNTLGSWSSSNNA
-4552 IASITNDGLV
+4552 VASITNDGLV

-4567 GTVTLTY
+4567 GSVTLTY

-4587 TVYENPSPPLTGQ
+4587 TVYDNPSPPITGQ
-4600 VIQPT
+4600 AIQPT
-4605 CTTPTGSLMLSGL
+4605 CITPTGSLILSGL

-4623 WMITSYPGGN
+4623 WVITGYPGGN

-4657 TDDRNCTSPTSA
+4657 TDDRNCTSLVSSTV
-4669 TIVIDPVP
+4669 VIDPVP

-4690 GSIANVTPA
+4690 GNIANVTP
-4699 SGGVWTSSNQTVA
+4699 SSNGVWTSSNQTVA
-4712 TITNEGFVTG
+4712 TITNGGFVTG
-4722 VSAGSVTL
+4722 ISAGSVTL

-4735 TDGCSNTMIFN
+4735 IDGCSNVMLFD
-4746 VNGNPTA
+4746 VNDNPLSPLVGTL
-4753 PIVVT
+4753 
-4758 ITQPTC
+4758 TQPTC

-4783 LTRTP
+4783 LTRIP
-4788 GNVTYPGSGIS
+4788 GNVTYSGSGSS
-4799 YVVDSLAPDATY
+4799 YVVDSLPPDGTY
-4811 TFNIT
+4811 TFNVT
-4816 NDNGCISSLS
+4816 NNNGCVSSLS

-4872 SNEGLVTSLSAG
+4872 SNEGLVTALSAG

-4911 PVVGI
+4911 PIVGI
-4916 TTQPTCTSPTGS
+4916 TTQPTCTTTTGS
-4928 VDFSGL
+4928 VDLSEL
-4934 PSTGIWTMTRSP
+4934 PSTGPWTMTRTP
-4946 GDVTYNGTGTNF
+4946 GNIIYNGTGTNF

-4963 APDATYSFIVR
+4963 APSTTYSFVVR
-4974 NQNNCTSTTSNNVV
+4974 NQNNCTSTSSNGV
-4988 INPVPSNPVP
+4988 IIDPVPSNPVI
-4998 GGAPSVC
+4998 GGATSIC
-5005 IGSTANVTPASNGTW
+5005 LGAAANVTPSSNGTW
-5020 TSNNPSIASIT
+5020 TSSNSSIASIT
-5031 NIGVVTGITAGSVT
+5031 NSGVVTGIAAGSVT
-5045 LTYVRTAD
+5045 LTYVRSSD
-5053 GCTGNIPFSVF
+5053 GCSGNIPFSVF
-5064 TNPTTPVAGT
+5064 TNPTIPVAGT
-5074 VTQPTCTN
+5074 VTQPNCIN

-5087 VLSGLPSLGSW
+5087 VLQGLPSTGTW
-5098 TVVRNPG
+5098 TVTGNPG
-5105 GITYSGSGST
+5105 GVTYSGSGT
-5115 FTITGLPPNATYS
+5115 TYTVTGLPANGSYS

-5136 CTSLNSNNVVIQ
+5136 CTSLYSNNVVIQ

-5163 VGNTA
+5163 VGNTVT
-5168 SMTPATNG
+5168 MTPTTNG
-5176 TWNSSNTSVAT
+5176 TWNSSNPAVAT
-5187 ISNAG
+5187 ISN
-5192 LVTGIS
+5192 TGSVNSVS
-5198 AGNVTLTYT
+5198 AGNVVFTYT
-5207 RSVDGCINSKSF
+5207 RTIDGCTNSKPF
-5219 IVYDNPTAPVAGSIT
+5219 IVYDNPTAPVIGTIT
-5234 QPNCLTMT
+5234 QPNCQTVT
-5242 GSVMLNNLPLFGSWT
+5242 GSVMLQNLPLTGSWT
-5257 IIRSPGGTT
+5257 IVRSPGGTT
-5266 YTGSGGSYLVTGLPP
+5266 YTGSGGSFLVTGLPA
-5281 SGTYTFTVTTSTNC
+5281 SGTYTFTVTTNTNC
-5295 ISPASNQVV
+5295 ISPASAQVV
-5304 INGIPSNPGVTINYD
+5304 INGIPSNPGVSINYD
-5319 GSLCLTDNKQLIA
+5319 GSVCLTDNKQLSA
-5332 VPTGGLSPYTYQWSG
+5332 VPAGGVGPYTYQWTG
-5347 PSGFTALNENINI
+5347 PSGFSSANENIII

-5366 SVTVTDANFCTATT
+5366 SVTVTDANLCKATT

-5406 LDVSSTTAV
+5406 LDVSSTSAV

-5421 NAGSATT
+5421 NAGGATT
-5428 RNVTVTPA
+5428 RAVTVTPA

-5456 EINILVNPKPT
+5456 EINILVNPKPDVA
-5467 VTVSGP
+5467 VTGP
-5473 EEICVGQNSQMTPST
+5473 DEICVGQNSQLTPMT
-5488 GGFWVSTNPSVAH
+5488 GGVWVSTNPSVAY
-5501 ISSTGLVTG
+5501 ISPSGQVTG
-5510 LSPGTSSFIFT
+5510 LSPGTSSFIFN

-5532 IPVLVNPKPVV
+5532 VPVLVNPRPVV
-5543 NFTGLNPICVG
+5543 SFTGLNPICIG

-5576 ITDSGVATG
+5576 ITDSGVVTG
-5585 LSAGFVT
+5585 LSVGSVT
-5592 FIYTNNST
+5592 FIYTHSNT
-5600 NCSSNASVPLQVQSL
+5600 NCSSNASAPLQVQSL
-5615 PVVVISGPETACI
+5615 PVVTISGPETACI
-5628 GTNASFSVNHTGGI
+5628 GTNASFSVNHFGGT

-5656 GTLITIDTGLV
+5656 GTLTTIDTGLV
-5667 TVYYS
+5667 TVYYT
-5672 FVSGA
+5672 FVSGV
-5677 CEGVV
+5677 CEGIV

-5694 QFAGPA
+5694 QFAGPS
-5700 EICVGQTTSLTPA
+5700 EICVGQTTSLTPS

-5726 SITPEGLVSGLT
+5726 SITPQGLVSALS

-5750 TGCISETSG
+5750 TGCVSETSG
-5759 TLTVFAKPNIAL
+5759 TLTVFSKPNIAL

-5779 GGTSQFLPFS
+5779 GGTSQFLPFT

-5802 ITNGGIVSGIGPGT
+5802 ITNGGVVTGIGPGT

-5821 VHDETGC
+5821 IHDETGC
-5828 VSDTSVVIQV
+5828 VSDTSVIIQV

-5851 VCVENNKT
+5851 VCVEDNKT
-5859 IRVQPSGG
+5859 IRVQTNGG
-5867 TAPYAYSWIGP
+5867 AAPYTYSWIGP
-5878 LGFTGNTQVINVV
+5878 LGFTGNTQIINVV
-5891 NNGTYFVTI
+5891 NNGTYFVTV
-5900 TDNFGCKTNVSGFV
+5900 TDNFGCKANVSGFV
-5914 HQRFEPV
+5914 HQRFDPV
-5921 IVNLSTQVCEGQTTN
+5921 IVNLSTQVCDGQSTN

-5949 SSNAGNAI
+5949 SANAGNAV
-5957 TPSVTVTPVL
+5957 TPLVTVTPVL
-5967 PSSVYLVT
+5967 PSSTYQVT

-5982 QAVAQANVLVN
+5982 TAVAQASVSVN

-6005 LCVGQTSNVLPNSGG
+6005 LCVGQTSNLLPNSGG
-6020 IWVSLNPGLASIT
+6020 TWVSLNPTRAAVT

-6042 PGNARFLF
+6042 PGTARFLF
-6050 TQISTGCVS
+6050 TQVSTGCVS
-6059 DTTGIIT
+6059 DTTGVIT
-6066 INPITTTSF
+6066 INPNTTTSL
-6075 SSVSELCIGQQT
+6075 SGVSELCIGQQT
-6087 NLLPN
+6087 NLIPN
-6092 AGGSWTALHPTIAN
+6092 TGGTWTALHPTLA
-6106 ITSNGTVTALTQGN
+6106 TVTTNGTVTAIAQGN
-6120 AQFRFTNSF
+6120 AQFRFTNTF

-6135 NLSIRINS
+6135 NLSIRVNS
-6143 IPVIVLDGPQQICT
+6143 IPSIVLDGPQQVCV
-6157 GSVTALLPSS
+6157 GSVTTMLPAS
-6167 GGTWVSSNPLI
+6167 GGTWISSNPLI
-6178 ASVTNTGTVMGI
+6178 ASISNAGTVTGV

-6201 SLTGCRSDSS
+6201 NLTGCRSDSS
-6211 AIVTVVAG
+6211 VIITVVAG

-6226 PTSICAGA
+6226 PTSVCAGA
-6234 TTTLSPTSGGSWV
+6234 TTTLSPSFGGSWV
-6247 SQNPAVATVNNSGVV
+6247 SQNPSVATVNSSGVV
-6262 TGINTGTATFIFT
+6262 TGINAGTATFIFT
-6275 SAISGCP
+6275 SAITGCP
-6282 SSPTVPVTVNPRPT
+6282 SSPTLPITVNPRPT
-6296 ISITGNN
+6296 VSITGNN
-6303 TICIGQTTTLQ
+6303 NICIGQTTTMQ
-6314 PTSGGTWTSSNLSVA
+6314 PTSGGTWASSNLAVA

-6348 FTSAATG
+6348 FTSASTG
-6355 CVSLPSGNINVN
+6355 CVSLPSGNINVQ
-6367 PKPLTSVTNTNICI
+6367 PKPVTSVTNTNICI
-6381 GSTTNLQPST
+6381 GATTNLQPST
-6391 GGSWISLQPAVAS
+6391 GGSWISLQPSVAT

-6425 ALTGCV
+6425 AATGCV
-6431 SDPTPVHNV
+6431 SDPTPVHTV
-6440 SPKPVVSVTGTTEF
+6440 SPKPVVSVTGSTEF
-6454 CQGTTTQLSPVS
+6454 CQGITTQLSPVS
-6466 GGSWTSLNPS
+6466 GGSWSSLNPS

-6481 NTGVVTGISAGTARF
+6481 NAGVVTGISAGTARF

-6509 QQIIINAKPLTV
+6509 QQIVINPKPLTT

-6530 GSTTQLSPGTG
+6530 GSTTQLSPNTG
-6541 GSWISAR
+6541 GTWISAR
-6548 NNIATITNSGLVTG
+6548 NNIASITDSGLVTG
-6562 LAPGTTNFVF
+6562 LAPGNTNFVF
-6572 VNANTGCTSDSTI
+6572 VNATTGCTSDSTI
-6585 NVVVNPAPT
+6585 NVFVNPAPT

-6613 TAGGTWTTLSPD
+6613 TAGGTWTSLSPG

-6658 YSGATV
+6658 NSGATV

-6671 LLGASS
+6671 LLGPPS

-6692 TWSAMPPSIASIDA
+6692 TWSATPLSVASIDQ

-6712 ITQGIATFT
+6712 MAQGVVTFT
-6721 FTQIST
+6721 FTQTST
-6727 GCVSSASTP
+6727 GCVSTASTP

-6751 VICIQATT
+6751 VICINATT
-6759 QLIPASGGSWTSGN
+6759 QLIPGSGGSWVSGN

-6782 GLVTGVSAGST
+6782 GLVTGISQGNT
-6793 SFIFTNAETGCTSA
+6793 SFLFTDAETGCTSA
-6807 STSNVTVQPE
+6807 ATMNVTVQPA

-6828 CSGYNTTL
+6828 CLGYNTTL
-6836 SSSSAG
+6836 SASSAG

-6848 SDIAKTSANGLVTGL
+6848 PDIAKTSANGLVTGL
-6863 APGKVSFYFVDAST
+6863 APGKVSFYFVDAAT
-6877 SCATYLPDNVIT
+6877 SCATYLPDNAIT

-6898 NVTMVNTSL
+6898 NVTMINTTLS
-6907 TGNVKT
+6907 GNVKT
-6913 NDEVPEGTIYPGTVF
+6913 NDEVPEGTTYPGTVF
-6928 LVSRPTGSSSSVQ
+6928 LVSRPTGSASSIQ
-6941 VSGNGSYT
+6941 VNGNGSYT
-6949 FSANM
+6949 FTANM

-6966 PGSGVNCPVSRLAIQ
+6966 PGAGVNCPVSRLAIQ

-6986 TENHNIVSNLDLM
+6986 SESHNVVTNLDLM
-6999 YITENQ
+6999 YITENS
-7005 PGLLY
+7005 PVFLH

-7020 LTCDIVTDRM
+7020 LACDIATDRM

-7044 PDGSVL
+7044 TDGRVM

-7058 GMDTVRY
+7058 GMDTIRY

-7079 QQIITVMASNANRA
+7079 QQIITVMAANADRA

-7106 NSLPASNVLN
+7106 NSLPTSNVLN
-7116 NDRETSGNVLT
+7116 NDRETSGGTLS
-7127 VMAEGTVSNP
+7127 VMAEGTIANP
-7137 IVIQAG
+7137 VLIQAG
-7143 SYFIDAF
+7143 SYYIDAS

-7155 TPDETFSGTV
+7155 TPNSTFAGTV

-7172 NNLNECVK
+7172 NNVNECVK
-7180 ATAHVLVLDNMKLRI
+7180 ATAHVLVLDNMRLRI

-7201 ALMENTGIRGT
+7201 ALMENSGIKGT
-7212 ENRPL
+7212 DNRPL

-7228 GQNHIPAIDP
+7228 GQNHIPAVDP
-7238 YTHSMEFFDLSFI
+7238 YTHPMEFFDLSFI
-7251 YEHTSGSDAQRFTEI
+7251 YEHTTGSDAQRFTEI
-7266 PDPVTVFS
+7266 SDPAAVFA
-7274 VTGQNAIVDWVFI
+7274 VTGQNAIVDWIFI

-7319 PVEIPGARLD
+7319 PVEIPGVRLD

-7348 ATSGLIDFTLPSTP
+7348 STSGLIDFTLPSTP

-7376 VNLGQKPDVM
+7376 VNLGQKPDVA

-7423 TNIEFIA
+7423 TNSEFIA

-7439 QGDFNLNGKTKYDNP
+7439 QGDYNLNGKTKYDNP

>member
-1 MQHNTCSA
+1 MQHNPCSA
-9 YFRPA
+9 YYPPVLYIG
-14 LFAGL
+14 LF
-19 IFWLSLF
+19 FWLTLF
-26 PGKVGSMNFYFNTTI
+26 PHKVGSTPFETANIKTT
-41 ESNLLLP
+41 SVLLP
-48 PANLTQTYTV
+48 PANLTQTYTI
-58 PGSYTFTIPEGVTSI
+58 PGSYTFTVPEGVTSI

-98 GGAFSQHTFTVIPGN
+98 GGAFSQHTFSVIPGN
-113 SYVVVV
+113 SYVVFV
-119 GSGSSSNTAPGGDSW
+119 GSGSASNTAPGEDSW
-134 VSLTDVAGAS
+134 VSLTNVSGAS

-153 ANNSN
+153 ASNSN
-158 TAATGGSAASGIG
+158 TGATGGSAASGIG
-171 AIRYSG
+171 SIKYSG

-206 GTTAGSAPSGGA
+206 GTTAGSAPSGGGS
-218 NGGAGRTSVGSGN
+218 GGAGRTSVGSGN
-231 AGLYPGGGG
+231 AGLFPGGGG
-240 GGAVRGTSGSPSGGT
+240 GGAVRGSTGSPSGGT

-265 TYNVDAGLDQSQCNN
+265 SYNVDAGPDQSQCNN
-280 SLFYVNTA
+280 SLFFVNTA
-288 TPPSGYTS
+288 TPPTGYTS

-310 SKLNTSIIVPAGFS
+310 SRLKTSIIVPAGFS

-350 SPTCTAPLNENGNL
+350 TPTCTDPLNENGNL
-364 ESSGTIT
+364 ELSGTIT

-378 GTPAALIYQ
+378 GTPAAIIYQ
-387 NTNPNGWS
+387 NTNPIGLS

-418 SNGNPKSGSKFLY
+418 SNGNPRSGSKFVY
-431 MAGSGFCL
+431 MAGNGFCL

-450 GKTYRVS
+450 GRTYRVS
-457 VWVAAYSNSATQ
+457 VWIAAFTNGSTQ
-469 ANSPFFL
+469 GNSPFFL
-476 EFFSGGTNMP
+476 EFFGGGNNMP

-495 APASSSWNNLNW
+495 APASTSWNNLNW
-507 QRYSFEFTVPTEGYQ
+507 QRYSFDFTVPSQGYQ
-522 WADFVFTTLH
+522 WGDFVFTTLS
-532 NTNGIVVDDMC
+532 NTNGIVIDDMC
-543 IEEIFSGSEAAA
+543 IEEVFSGAKAIA
-555 GQDVFGCSNT
+555 GPDIFGCTS
-565 VTMSANTPTSGFSGQ
+565 TMSLSGNTPASGFSGS
-580 WSVLSGNATI
+580 WSVLSGTASI
-590 ANPTSP
+590 ASPTSP
-596 TSNVTITSGTAA
+596 TSNVTITSGNAA
-608 RLRWTVSSTSGGST
+608 KLRWTVSSTSGAST
-622 ITALDPKKEGG
+622 IMALDPKREGG

-638 TAYDNGWTAV
+638 SASDNGWTTV
-648 NHTTNQWHVGSAS
+648 NHTTNQWHVGTAS
-661 NPTSGNRA
+661 GPTSGNRA

-677 TSYAYTLT
+677 TSHAYTMT
-685 TAQTSHLYRDIVV
+685 TAQTSHLYRDLVI

-712 GQGQSGTDRLLVY
+712 GQGESGQDRLLVY

-737 PSSTSTTLSG
+737 PASSSTSLSG
-747 ATLVSGTNLHLLA
+747 ATLVSATNLHLSA
-760 NYETVNITL
+760 NYQTVNITL
-769 PNALAGTTFRLIFTW
+769 PNSLAGTTFRLIFTW
-784 QNNASSGVNPPVSI
+784 QNNASLGVNPPVSL
-798 DEVGVYYNF
+798 DEVGVYYDL
-807 ATCSSSDEVNIGYA
+807 AACSSLDEVNIGFA
-821 AAGSLSVNNP
+821 PASSLTVNNA
-831 SICPGESAVLTA
+831 SVCPGESTVLTA
-843 TGCSGGN
+843 TGCSGGS
-850 LLWSNGSTQ
+850 LLWSTGSTQ
-859 SSITVNPTSTTS
+859 PSITVNPTSTTS
-871 YSVTCTPGSPTNI
+871 YSVTCTPAASTNI
-884 LQNPGLESTT
+884 LQNPGLESAT
-894 NLQNWDNWGN
+894 NMQNWDNWGN
-904 ASITTNGSDVYQGSK
+904 ASVTTNAADVFQGSK
-919 AIIINTIGQSW
+919 ALMVNTIGQSW
-930 GGVAQG
+930 GAAAQG
-936 FAATPGRRYRVR
+936 FSVTAGRRYKVRV
-948 AYAKTTNTN
+948 YAKTTNTN
-957 ILPAIKYEFYN
+957 VLPVIRYEFY
-968 GGSVIENQTGVFI
+968 GGSTFLENQNGALV
-981 TSNNYQLYEFEV
+981 TSNNYQLYEFEA
-993 VSPPNVTW
+993 VSPPNATW
-1001 MTVFAEIGQ
+1001 MTVIAETGQ
-1010 GGQLF
+1010 GGQFF
-1015 LDNWEVISTSTCN
+1015 LDNWEVVSTSTCN
-1028 AVQTSTVT
+1028 AVQTATVT

-1041 NITLSNINVTNC
+1041 NITLSNINVGNC
-1053 TNHPLQDVAQVSV
+1053 INHPLQDVAQVTV
-1066 RVAWNAAPANDY
+1066 QVAWNAAPSNDY
-1078 LGVTIQNKT
+1078 LGVTINNKT
-1087 EYINV
+1087 EYIHV
-1092 GGGATSPQTLTFLVP
+1092 GGGATSPQTLTFFVP
-1107 ANGQT
+1107 ANGAT
-1112 NIPITARWYFNP
+1112 NIPITARWFFNP
-1124 NFGCPNSATFNA
+1124 NFGCPNSTTFNA
-1136 PNACSND
+1136 PIACSNNMLSCD
-1143 VLTCN
+1143 

-1190 ANDFYDPNDQNTPIS
+1190 SNDFYDPNNPNTAIT
-1205 VNLND
+1205 VNLDD
-1210 YDMIIIS
+1210 YDLVIIS
-1217 PTTQGYVSTRLRDI
+1217 PTTQGYVSARLRDM
-1231 LLPFKGS
+1231 LLPFRGS

-1248 GLETTNGAGYFAWGN
+1248 GLEMTNGEGYFAWGN
-1263 TAFTNA
+1263 SAFTNA
-1269 TQSVSIY
+1269 TQSISIY
-1276 NYDNINPSYA
+1276 NYDNINPSFA

-1292 TTKAGAASSLWF
+1292 TTKSQATRSLWF

-1312 TNAMAYSYKAHS
+1312 TNAMSYNYRAHS
-1324 IPGVSTTHGLR
+1324 IPGVSTTHGFR

-1351 GGSLPAP
+1351 GGSIPAP
-1358 ASSYFH
+1358 VSSYFH
-1364 PARHLTPEMKI
+1364 PAKHLTPEMKI
-1375 ILDQTLKN
+1375 ILDQTLRN
-1383 VGICQSEICAN
+1383 SGICQTEICTN
-1394 LTDDDEDD
+1394 STDDDADN
-1402 LTDCNDPDCWKIT
+1402 LTDCNDPDCWKIN
-1415 NREFDEGTAGWDLY
+1415 NREFDNGNTGWDLF
-1429 NQNGAAST
+1429 NQNGSAST
-1437 RTVDNT
+1437 RTIDNT
-1443 SQLSGKNSMRINISA
+1443 SLLSGKNSARINIST

-1482 VSFMGRAAANR
+1482 VSFMARASANR
-1493 TITVFTD
+1493 VVTVFTD
-1500 LGASPFTTYFS
+1500 LGVSPFNTYFS
-1511 QNVNLTSA
+1511 QNVNLTTAS
-1519 AQTFTFTYTQNATTS
+1519 QTFTFTYTQNATTS
-1534 IGRLGFNLGQSNQT
+1534 LGRVGFNLGQSNQT

-1553 VIFTE
+1553 VVFREI
-1558 VCQIPEI
+1558 CLIPEI
-1565 CDNGLDDN
+1565 CDNGIDDN

-1578 DCSDPDCPCCNTLT
+1578 DCSDPNCPCCNTLT
-1592 AGGIVTG
+1592 SGGIVSG
-1599 NQIECQNYNP
+1599 NQINCQNYNP
-1609 GIISSTSPASGGSG
+1609 GLISSTSPASGSAG

-1635 VNWVEIPGATG
+1635 INWVEIPGATS
-1646 LTYDPGMVYQTTY
+1646 LTFDPGMIYQTTY

-1671 WGVYSNTVIKQNL
+1671 WGVFSNTVVKQNL
-1684 GFDNFQILTRN
+1684 GFDNFQILTLN
-1695 NTTFNGGTHVHGP
+1695 NTTFNGGTHVHAP
-1708 MAVGGNLVINS
+1708 MAVGGNLIINT
-1719 NGAKVEVNMDNTG
+1719 GGTVAEVNNDNTG
-1732 TYIFPGDGSTTTGLM
+1732 TYIFPGDGSISTGIM
-1747 VKGGIT
+1747 VRGGINFT
-1753 FQSGYLGILSNR
+1753 SGSVRLLSNR
-1765 YVHIG
+1765 YMHIG
-1770 NSANLASG
+1770 NSTNLESG
-1778 DNNTN
+1778 DNGTN
-1783 SATQVYPAGTGYNH
+1783 SATRVYPAGTNYNH
-1797 SQRIETTIDQTP
+1797 TLRIEGTIDQTP
-1809 NPAVFQNVAY
+1809 APAVFQNVAY

-1849 VVITNNNV
+1849 VAITNNNV

-1918 MPGLSAPTTAPYMI
+1918 MPGLSAPTTAPFMI

-1971 GSVIAKSFSVGNGQL
+1971 GSVIAKSFTVGNGQL

-1991 ANFCDILDCVENVDV
+1991 ANFCDILDCVESVDV
-2006 SITGPTD
+2006 SITGPAD
-2013 ICSGTTATLT
+2013 ICSGATGTLT
-2023 ASGGQSYLWSNGA
+2023 ASGGQSYLWNTGA
-2036 TTATINVTTSGTYT
+2036 TSATINITTSGTYT

-2068 VLSNPTV
+2068 VLSNPTA

-2122 TVTGLPASIVFT
+2122 TVTSLPASTMYT
-2134 FTVTNQNN
+2134 FTVTNLNN
-2142 CVSPASANVTI
+2142 CVSPSSANVTI
-2153 NASILPPAIGGA
+2153 NAPILPPVIGGA
-2165 TSGCTGLTVNV
+2165 TSGCTGLTVNI
-2176 TPNSLGSWT
+2176 TPNSLGSWA
-2185 SSNNGVA
+2185 SSNIGIA
-2192 TVTNAGVVTG
+2192 TITNTGVVTG
-2202 VSAGTVTLT
+2202 VSAGSVTLT
-2211 YTRTSDGCTNNTP
+2211 YTRTSDGCVNSTP
-2224 FTVYAT
+2224 FTVHAT

-2237 TIIQPTCTNTTG
+2237 TITQPTCTTTTG
-2249 SVSLSGLPATGSW
+2249 SVALSGLPATGSW

-2274 GSGTTFSVTGLPANT
+2274 GSGTTFNVTGLPSNT

-2322 ASSVCVGSTANVTP
+2322 ANSVCIGTTANVTP
-2336 NTAGTWTSSNTGIA
+2336 NTLGSWSSSNTGIA
-2350 TITNAGI
+2350 TITNAGV

-2366 TLTYI
+2366 TLTYT

-2392 VTGAVTQPTCTVP
+2392 VTGTVTQPTCTVP

-2423 RTPGGTTYTGSG
+2423 RTPGAITYTGSG
-2435 TSFTV
+2435 TSFAV
-2440 TGLPANTSYTFTVT
+2440 TGLPANTTYTFTVT
-2454 NSNLCTSLASANVV
+2454 NSNLCTSSASANVV
-2468 INAIPTNP
+2468 VNAIPANP
-2476 VTGGS
+2476 VIGGS

-2486 GATANVTPSTSGSW
+2486 GSTANVTPSTSGSW

-2541 TVQPNPTAPLAGTIT
+2541 TVHANPTAPLVGTIT

-2561 VTTGSV
+2561 LTTGSV
-2567 VLNSLPSTG
+2567 VLNGLPSAG

-2581 RTPGGNTYTGTGT
+2581 RTPGGNTYTGSGT
-2594 SFTVTGLP
+2594 SFTVTDLP
-2602 ANTTYSFSVTNSN
+2602 VNTTYTFTVTNVN
-2615 SCSSPPST
+2615 ICTSPAST
-2623 NIVIN
+2623 NVVIN
-2628 SVPAIPVIGGAASVC
+2628 PIPSNPVIGGPTSVC
-2643 VGATANVTPGTSG
+2643 VGVTTNITPGTSG
-2656 TWSSSNTA
+2656 TWVSSNTA
-2664 IVTITN
+2664 IATVTN
-2670 AGVVTGLAAGSVTL
+2670 AGLVTGIAAGSVTL
-2684 TYNRTA
+2684 SYTRTA
-2690 DGCSNA
+2690 DGCSA
-2696 IPFTVHANPTVPV
+2696 SIPFNVHANPSAPV
-2709 LSTITQP
+2709 IGSITQP
-2716 TCLITTGSVFL
+2716 SCILTTGSVFL
-2727 NGLPSTGSWTVTRTP
+2727 NGLPSSGSWTITRTP
-2742 GGNTYTGSGTS
+2742 GGITYTGSGTS

-2770 NSNLCTSP
+2770 NSNSCTSP
-2778 SSANAVINPI
+2778 SSANVVINPI
-2788 PTNPVIGGATSVC
+2788 PTNPVIGGTTSVC

-2818 SNTSVATITNAGTV
+2818 SNTSIATITNAGTV
-2832 SSISVGTV
+2832 SAIAAGSV
-2840 TLTYTRTSDGCSNSI
+2840 TLTYTRTADGCSNAT
-2855 PFTVHANP
+2855 PFTVHSNP
-2863 TPPVIGTIT
+2863 TPPVVGTIS
-2872 QPTCITPTGS
+2872 QPTCTTPTGS
-2882 VVLSSLPSSGSWTI
+2882 VVLNGLPSSGSWTI
-2896 TRSPGGITYTGSG
+2896 TRSPGGTTYTGTG
-2909 TSYTV
+2909 TSFTV
-2914 TGLPANATYT
+2914 TGLPANAGYT
-2924 FTVTNSNTCVSAA
+2924 FTVTNSNTCA
-2937 STNAV
+2937 SIASSNVAVNAI
-2942 VSALP
+2942 P
-2947 VNPVLG
+2947 GNPVLG
-2953 GATAVCVGSTANVT
+2953 GAAVVCVGSTANVT
-2967 PNTAG
+2967 PATGG
-2972 TWTSSN
+2972 TWASSN
-2978 NVIATITNGGVVSGV
+2978 NAVATISNAGLVTGV
-2993 TSGTVTLTYTRTSDG
+2993 TSGSVTLTYTRTIDG
-3008 CSNTSN
+3008 CSNSTN
-3014 FVVHALPVAVITGD
+3014 FVVNALPVANISGD

-3034 LSTTLTAAGGTSY
+3034 LSTTLTASGGTTY
-3047 VWQTGQNTSV
+3047 LWQSGQTAPTIS
-3057 ITVSPTT
+3057 VSP
-3064 VTTYIVT
+3064 VSATTYVVSVT
-3071 VTNVNGC
+3071 DTNGC
-3078 TNTASYLVQQY
+3078 TNTTNYLVQLY
-3089 PTFTATATSPTQNIC
+3089 PVFTVNATSPTQNIC

-3109 VLNGLMTNG
+3109 VLNASMTNG

-3131 VNDLTSHISYPS
+3131 VSNLTSHISYPS
-3143 GPNVREIRTN
+3143 APNVREIRPN

-3202 LTILANVPGW
+3202 LSVLANVPGW

-3223 QTSQLVNLTAGQQY
+3223 QTSALVNLTAGQQY

-3250 HYGILYRL
+3250 HYGILYKL
-3258 AGGPGFINIPE
+3258 AADPGFTNIPE
-3269 STVSPIKI
+3269 STISPVKL
-3277 SWTGPDSYT
+3277 SWTGPNSYT
-3286 SSNVNNVISNTTT
+3286 STNVNNVISNTTT
-3299 SNGGTYTLTGT
+3299 SHGGTYTLNGT
-3310 DLFGCQVTSDVNIT
+3310 DLFGCQVISNVNIT
-3324 VNVNPTEPVVGT
+3324 VNANPTEPVVGT

-3347 SVVLNGLPASG
+3347 SVILSSLPSTG
-3358 SWTITRTPGVITYTG
+3358 SWTITRTPGGITYTG

-3385 NTTYSFTITNTNSCI
+3385 NSTYTFTVTNSNTCT
-3400 SPASADVTINAI
+3400 SPASANVTINAI

-3426 GSTANVTPAAG
+3426 GSTANVTPATA
-3437 GTWVSSN
+3437 GTWSSSN
-3444 TSFATI
+3444 TSVATI
-3450 TNAGVVTG
+3450 TNVGLVTG

-3470 TSDGCSNTLPF
+3470 TSDGCSNTVPM
-3481 TVNANPTAPVVG
+3481 TIHNNPTAPIIG

-3500 STPSG
+3500 ATPSG

-3510 GLPSVGS
+3510 GLPSSGS
-3517 WTITRTPGSNT
+3517 WTITRSPGSNT
-3528 YSGSGTSY
+3528 YSGTGTTF

-3541 PANESYTFTVIN
+3541 PANTSYTFTVVN
-3553 VNNCASASSMNV
+3553 VNNCISPSSVSV
-3565 AINSIP
+3565 AINAIP

-3576 GGTLTICQGGTTNV
+3576 GGTLAICQGGTTNV
-3590 TPSVNGTWTSSNP
+3590 TPSSNGTWTSSN
-3603 AIASVTNGGV
+3603 ASIASVTNGGV
-3613 VSGLTAG
+3613 VTANAEG

-3651 TITQPTCTTPTG
+3651 TITQPTCITPTG

-3670 PASGSWTITRTPGG
+3670 PVSGSWTITRTPGG
-3684 TTYSGSGT
+3684 TTYSGTGT

-3714 CVSPSSTN
+3714 CASPSSTN
-3722 VVINPIPANPVTGGA
+3722 VAINAIPTNPVTGGA

-3742 GLTANVT
+3742 G
-3749 PATAGSWASSN
+3749 S
-3760 NAIATITNAGVV
+3760 
-3772 TGVAAG
+3772 
-3778 SVTLTYTRTS
+3778 
-3788 DGCSNT
+3788 
-3794 RPFTVNANPTAP
+3794 
-3806 VVGVVTQPTCT
+3806 
-3817 TPTGSVVLSGL
+3817 
-3828 PSIGSWTI
+3828 
-3836 TRTPGGTTY
+3836 
-3845 SGSGTSNTVTGL
+3845 
-3857 PVNTTYTFTVTNSN
+3857 
-3871 SCVSPSS
+3871 
-3878 TNVVINPI
+3878 
-3886 PANPVTGGA
+3886 
-3895 SSVCVGITAN
+3895 TAN

-3916 SNTGIATIT
+3916 SNTAIATIT
-3925 NSGAVTGIAAGSV
+3925 NGGVATGVSAGSV
-3938 TLTYTRTSDGCSN
+3938 TLTYIRTSDGCSN

-4003 SGSGTSNTVTGLPV
+4003 SGSGTSYSVTGLPV

-4027 SNTCVSP
+4027 SNTCTSP
-4034 SSTNVNI
+4034 SSTNVVI
-4041 NPIPANPVTGG
+4041 NAIPTNPVTGG
-4052 ASIVCVG
+4052 ASSVCVG

-4071 WTSSNTGIATIT
+4071 WTSSNTAFATIT
-4083 NSGAVT
+4083 NGGVVT
-4089 GIAAG
+4089 GVSAG

-4109 TRPFTVNANPTVP
+4109 TRPFTIHANPTAPVVGTVTQPTCTTPTGSVVLSGLPSTGSWTITRTPGGTTYTGSGTSYSVTGLPFNTTYTFTVTNSNSCTSPSSTNVAINPIPANPVTGGATSVCIGTTANVTPAAAGTWSSSNTGIATITNGGVVTGVSAGSVTLTYTRTSDGCSNTLPFTVNANPTIP
-4122 VLVSVTQP
+4122 VLVTITQP
-4130 TCIIPTGSVSLSG
+4130 TCITPTGSVLLNG

-4156 GGTTYSGSGTSN
+4156 GGTTYSGSGTSFN
-4168 TITGLPVNTTY
+4168 VTGLPVNTTY

-4188 CTSPSS
+4188 CTSPASA
-4194 SNVVIDPIPATPV
+4194 NVVINPIPTNPV
-4207 TGGENS
+4207 TGGEVSVCAGSTANVDPSTDGAWTSSNTSIATITNAGQVTGITAGSVILTYTRTSDGCSNTLPFTVYGNPSAPIIGTITQPTCIVTTGSVALSGLPGAGVWTVTVMPGGSTYINSGNTLTITGLTANTSYSFIVTNANNCTSISSANAVINAIPSNPVLGGENS

-4222 NPSSEGTWTSS
+4222 NPSTNGFWNSS
-4233 NTSVAS
+4233 NPSVAT
-4239 ITNAGLVTGIAAG
+4239 ITNTGLVTGITAG
-4252 SVILTYTRNSDGCSN
+4252 SVTLTYTRNSDGCSN
-4267 TLPFTVFAN
+4267 TLPFTVHAI
-4276 PTAPLVGT
+4276 PTSPLV
-4284 IIQPTCI
+4284 
-4291 TTTGSVQLN
+4291 
-4300 NLPATGSWTLTRT
+4300 
-4313 PGGTTYIDSG
+4313 
-4323 NTHTVAGLTANTTY
+4323 
-4337 SFTVVN
+4337 
-4343 DNNCTSPAS
+4343 
-4352 VNVVIN
+4352 
-4358 SIPTDPVTGGE
+4358 E
-4369 NSVCAGLTANV
+4369 M
-4380 TPSTDGFWTSS
+4380 
-4391 NTSVA
+4391 
-4396 TISNSG
+4396 
-4402 LVSGI
+4402 
-4407 SAGSVTLTY
+4407 
-4416 TRNSDG
+4416 
-4422 CNNTLPFTVHSIPSS
+4422 
-4437 PLAATIT
+4437 IT

-4449 TTTGSVELNDLP
+4449 ITTGSVELNDLP
-4461 GSGSWTLQRTPGGT
+4461 GSGSWTLIRTPGGT
-4475 TYTGSGT
+4475 TYNGTGT
-4482 TYNVTGLP
+4482 TYTVTGLP
-4490 ANANYTFTLVNA
+4490 ANTNYTFTLVNA

-4509 SSNIVINDIPSDPVL
+4509 SANIVINDIPSDPVL

-4537 VTPNTLGSWSTTNNA
+4537 VTPNTLGSWTSSNNVV
-4552 IASITNDGLV
+4552 ASITNDGLV

-4567 GTVTLTY
+4567 GSVILTY
-4574 TRTADGC
+4574 TRTSDGC

-4605 CTTPTGSLMLSGL
+4605 CTTPTGSLILSGL

-4623 WMITSYPGGN
+4623 WMITGYPGGS
-4633 TFTSSGSTYNISG
+4633 TFTSSGSTFNISG
-4646 LLPDDTYTFVV
+4646 LLPDDIYTFVV
-4657 TDDRNCTSPTSA
+4657 TDDRNCISQASA
-4669 TIVIDPVP
+4669 TVVIDPVP

-4690 GSIANVTPA
+4690 GSIANVTPS

-4712 TITNEGFVTG
+4712 TITNEGLVTG
-4722 VSAGSVTL
+4722 ISAGSVTL

-4735 TDGCSNTMIFN
+4735 IDGCSNVMSFN
-4746 VNGNPTA
+4746 VNANPPSPMVGTL
-4753 PIVVT
+4753 
-4758 ITQPTC
+4758 TQPTC

-4771 QLNGLPSSGSWI
+4771 QLNGLPSSGSWT

-4788 GNVTYPGSGIS
+4788 GNVTYSGTGIS

-4826 NQVVINAIPGSPNVG
+4826 NQVVINAIPGNPNVG

-4872 SNEGLVTSLSAG
+4872 SNEGLVTALSAG
-4884 ITTLTYTRTSDG
+4884 VTTLTYTRTSDG

-4911 PVVGI
+4911 PIVGI
-4916 TTQPTCTSPTGS
+4916 TTQPTCITPTGS

-4934 PSTGIWTMTRSP
+4934 PSTGAWTMTRTP
-4946 GDVTYNGTGTNF
+4946 GNVTYNSTGTNY

-4963 APDATYSFIVR
+4963 APNTTYSFVVR
-4974 NQNNCTSTTSNNVV
+4974 NQNNCTSISSNNVV
-4988 INPVPSNPVP
+4988 IDPIPSNPVP
-4998 GGAPSVC
+4998 GGATSVC
-5005 IGSTANVTPASNGTW
+5005 IGSTANVTPSSNGTW
-5020 TSNNPSIASIT
+5020 TSSNPSMASIT
-5031 NIGVVTGITAGSVT
+5031 NSGVVTGIAAGSVT
-5045 LTYVRTAD
+5045 LTYVRTSD
-5053 GCTGNIPFSVF
+5053 GCSGNTPFSVF
-5064 TNPTTPVAGT
+5064 TNPTIPVAGT
-5074 VTQPTCTN
+5074 VTQPTCIN

-5087 VLSGLPSLGSW
+5087 VLQGLPSTGSW
-5098 TVVRNPG
+5098 TVIRNPG
-5105 GITYSGSGST
+5105 GVTYSGSGT
-5115 FTITGLPPNATYS
+5115 TYTVTGLPPNGSYS
-5128 FAVTNENL
+5128 FAVTNNNL
-5136 CTSLNSNNVVIQ
+5136 CTSLYSNNIVIQ

-5168 SMTPATNG
+5168 TMTPSSNG
-5176 TWNSSNTSVAT
+5176 TWNSSNPSVAT
-5187 ISNAG
+5187 ITNTG
-5192 LVTGIS
+5192 LVNGVS
-5198 AGNVTLTYT
+5198 SGNVVFTYT
-5207 RSVDGCINSKSF
+5207 RTIDGCSNNKPF
-5219 IVYDNPTAPVAGSIT
+5219 IVYDNPTAPVIGSII

-5242 GSVMLNNLPLFGSWT
+5242 GSVMLNNLPLTGSWT
-5257 IIRSPGGTT
+5257 ITRTPGGIT
-5266 YTGSGGSYLVTGLPP
+5266 YTGSGSSYQVTGLPP
-5281 SGTYTFTVTTSTNC
+5281 SGNYTFTVTTNTNC

-5304 INGIPSNPGVTINYD
+5304 INGIPSNPGIVIDYD
-5319 GSLCLTDNKQLIA
+5319 GSLCITDNKQLIGI
-5332 VPTGGLSPYTYQWSG
+5332 PSGGLAPYSFQWTG
-5347 PSGFTALNENINI
+5347 PLGFSSINDTVLV

-5366 SVTVTDANFCTATT
+5366 SVTVTDSNFCKATT

-5392 VTINA
+5392 VTIGT

-5406 LDVSSTTAV
+5406 LDVSSTSAV

-5421 NAGSATT
+5421 NAGGATT
-5428 RNVTVTPA
+5428 RDVTVTPA

-5445 VTNDLGCTAVP
+5445 VTNDLGCTSVP
-5456 EINILVNPKPT
+5456 EINILVNPKPE
-5467 VTVSGP
+5467 VAVSGP
-5473 EEICVGQNSQMTPST
+5473 DEICVGQNSQLTPVT
-5488 GGFWVSTNPSVAH
+5488 GGVWVSTNPSVAY
-5501 ISSTGLVTG
+5501 ISPSGQVTG

-5532 IPVLVNPKPVV
+5532 IPILVNPKPIVS
-5543 NFTGLNPICVG
+5543 FTGLNPICIG
-5554 DTTTLT
+5554 DSTTLT

-5567 SSSNPVVAT
+5567 SSSNPVIAT

-5615 PVVVISGPETACI
+5615 PVVTISGPETACI
-5628 GTNASFSVNHTGGI
+5628 GTNASFSVNHIGGT

-5656 GTLITIDTGLV
+5656 GTLTTIDTGLV
-5667 TVYYS
+5667 TVYYT
-5672 FVSGA
+5672 FVSGV
-5677 CEGVV
+5677 CEGIV

-5700 EICVGQTTSLTPA
+5700 EICVGQTTSLTPS

-5726 SITPEGLVSGLT
+5726 TITPQGLVSGLT

-5759 TLTVFAKPNIAL
+5759 TLTVFAKPSINL
-5771 NGPSGICV
+5771 NGPAGICV
-5779 GGTSQFLPFS
+5779 GGTSQFLPFT

-5802 ITNGGIVSGIGPGT
+5802 ITNGGVVTGVGPGT

-5821 VHDETGC
+5821 IHNETGC
-5828 VSDTSVVIQV
+5828 VSDTSVIIQV

-5859 IRVQPSGG
+5859 IRVQPTGG
-5867 TAPYAYSWIGP
+5867 AAPYSYSWIGP

-5900 TDNFGCKTNVSGFV
+5900 TDNFGCRANVSGFV
-5914 HQRFEPV
+5914 HQRFDPV
-5921 IVNLSTQVCEGQTTN
+5921 VVNLQTQVCDGQTTN
-5936 LSVNASSATSFLW
+5936 LSVNASSATAFQW
-5949 SSNAGNAI
+5949 SSNAGSAV
-5957 TPSVTVTPVL
+5957 TPSVTVRPVL
-5967 PSSVYLVT
+5967 PSSTYFVT

-5982 QAVAQANVLVN
+5982 VAVAQANILVN
-5993 PKPIV
+5993 PKPV
-5998 SISGPNI
+5998 VNISGPSV
-6005 LCVGQTSNVLPNSGG
+6005 LCVGQTSNLLPNSGG
-6020 IWVSLNPGLASIT
+6020 TWVSLNPTRASIT

-6042 PGNARFLF
+6042 PGTARFLF
-6050 TQISTGCVS
+6050 TQVSTGCVS
-6059 DTTGIIT
+6059 DTTGVIT
-6066 INPITTTSF
+6066 INPNTTTSL
-6075 SSVSELCIGQQT
+6075 SGVSELCIGQQT

-6092 AGGSWTALHPTIAN
+6092 SGGTWTALHPTLAT
-6106 ITSNGTVTALTQGN
+6106 ITSNGTVTAIAQGN
-6120 AQFRFTNSF
+6120 AQFRFTNTF

-6135 NLSIRINS
+6135 NLSIRVNS
-6143 IPVIVLDGPQQICT
+6143 IPSIVLDGPQQVCV

-6167 GGTWVSSNPLI
+6167 GGTWVSSNPLV
-6178 ASVTNTGTVMGI
+6178 ASVTNGGIVTGI
-6190 SPGSARFLFTN
+6190 SSGSARFLFTN
-6201 SLTGCRSDSS
+6201 NLTGCRSDSS
-6211 AIVTVVAG
+6211 AIITVVAG

-6226 PTSICAGA
+6226 PTSVCAGA
-6234 TTTLSPTSGGSWV
+6234 TTTLSPSFGGSWV
-6247 SQNPAVATVNNSGVV
+6247 SQNPSVATVNSSGVV
-6262 TGINTGTATFIFT
+6262 TGINAGTVTFIFT
-6275 SAISGCP
+6275 SAITGCP
-6282 SSPTVPVTVNPRPT
+6282 SLPTLPITVNPRPT
-6296 ISITGNN
+6296 VSITGNN
-6303 TICIGQTTTLQ
+6303 NICIGQTTTLQ
-6314 PTSGGTWTSSNLSVA
+6314 PTSGGTWASSNLAVA

-6355 CVSLPSGNINVN
+6355 CVSLPSGNINVQ
-6367 PKPLTSVTNTNICI
+6367 PKPVISVTNTNICI
-6381 GSTTNLQPST
+6381 GATTNLQPST
-6391 GGSWISLQPAVAS
+6391 GGSWISLQPLIAS
-6404 VNTGGIVT
+6404 VNTGGVVT

-6440 SPKPVVSVTGTTEF
+6440 SPKPIVSVTGTTEF
-6454 CQGTTTQLSPVS
+6454 CQGINTQLSPVS
-6466 GGSWTSLNPS
+6466 GGSWMSLNPS
-6476 VATVT
+6476 VATVN
-6481 NTGVVTGISAGTARF
+6481 NTGLVTGISAGTARF

-6509 QQIIINAKPLTV
+6509 QQIIINPKPLTV

-6548 NNIATITNSGLVTG
+6548 NNIASITDNGLVTG

-6572 VNANTGCTSDSTI
+6572 VSGATGCVSDSTI
-6585 NVVVNPAPT
+6585 NVFVNPAPT

-6613 TAGGTWTTLSPD
+6613 TAGGTWTSLSPG

-6637 IGSGVASFKFTV
+6637 IGSGVASFRFTV
-6649 SNTACEVIY
+6649 SNTACEVVY
-6658 YSGATV
+6658 NSGATV
-6664 LERPVIS
+6664 LDRPVVT
-6671 LLGASS
+6671 LLGNSS
-6677 ICIGGTTQFSPNSGG
+6677 ICVGGTTQLSPNSGG
-6692 TWSAMPPSIASIDA
+6692 TWSVTPPSIASIDA

-6712 ITQGIATFT
+6712 ITQGVVTFT
-6721 FTQIST
+6721 FTQTST
-6727 GCVSSASTP
+6727 GCISSASTP
-6736 VTVLARPSVAINGPS
+6736 VTVVARPSVAINGPS
-6751 VICIQATT
+6751 VICINGTT
-6759 QLIPASGGSWTSGN
+6759 QLIPAAGGSWTSGN

-6782 GLVTGVSAGST
+6782 GLVTGISAGST
-6793 SFIFTNAETGCTSA
+6793 SFIYTNAETGCTSA
-6807 STSNVTVQPE
+6807 ATSNVTVQPA
-6817 ANISVSGISEV
+6817 ANISVSGTSEV

-6836 SSSSAG
+6836 SASSAG

-6863 APGKVSFYFVDAST
+6863 APGKVSFYFVDAAT
-6877 SCATYLPDNVIT
+6877 SCATYLPDNAIT
-6889 VRNCIDPDI
+6889 VRNYIDPDI

-6907 TGNVKT
+6907 SGNVKT
-6913 NDEVPEGTIYPGTVF
+6913 NDEVPEGTTYPGTVF
-6928 LVSRPTGSSSSVQ
+6928 LVSRPTGSSSSIQ
-6941 VSGNGSYT
+6941 VNGNGSYT
-6949 FSANM
+6949 FTANM

-6966 PGSGVNCPVSRLAIQ
+6966 PGAGVNCPVSRLAIQ

-6986 TENHNIVSNLDLM
+6986 TESHNIVSNLDLM
-6999 YITENQ
+6999 YMMENQ
-7005 PGLLY
+7005 PGMLY

-7020 LTCDIVTDRM
+7020 LACDIVTDRM

-7058 GMDTVRY
+7058 GTDTLRY

-7106 NSLPASNVLN
+7106 NSLPPSNVLN
-7116 NDRETSGNVLT
+7116 NDRETSGSFLS
-7127 VMAEGTVSNP
+7127 VMAEGTISNP

-7143 SYFIDAF
+7143 SYYIDAS

-7155 TPDETFSGTV
+7155 TPNATFAGTV
-7165 DIVYTVC
+7165 DIIYTVC
-7172 NNLNECVK
+7172 NNVNECVK
-7180 ATAHVLVLDNMKLRI
+7180 ATAHVLVLDNMRLRI

-7201 ALMENTGIRGT
+7201 ALMENNDIRGT

-7238 YTHSMEFFDLSFI
+7238 YTHPMEFFDLSFI
-7251 YEHTSGSDAQRFTEI
+7251 YEHTSGSEAQRFTEI
-7266 PDPVTVFS
+7266 PDPATVFA
-7274 VTGQNAIVDWVFI
+7274 VTGQNAIVDWIFI

-7319 PVEIPGARLD
+7319 PVEIPGVRLD

-7376 VNLGQKPDVM
+7376 VNLGQKPDVA

-7408 EDDQNVM
+7408 EDDQNIM

-7423 TNIEFIA
+7423 TNFEFIA
-7430 NYNFAYGYH
+7430 NYNFTYGYH
-7439 QGDFNLNGKTKYDNP
+7439 QGDYNLNGKTKYDNP

-7475 SNFNFIIEQVPA
+7475 SNFNFIIEQVPP